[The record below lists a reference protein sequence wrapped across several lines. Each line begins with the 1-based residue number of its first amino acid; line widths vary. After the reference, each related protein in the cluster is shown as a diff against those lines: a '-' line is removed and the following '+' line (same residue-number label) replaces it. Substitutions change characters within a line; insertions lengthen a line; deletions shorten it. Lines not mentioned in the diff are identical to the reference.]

1 MSQPKGTILV
11 TGSNGGLGATIV
23 KHIVTDPSLA
33 RNHHGL
39 YTVRKVETANTVRP
53 FLEGRSGAAATK
65 HQYDLVPL
73 DLSSLKAVR
82 AVADQVNSRVARRE
96 IPPIRALILNAAY
109 QEHAEQT
116 FTEDGFDM
124 TNQCNYLSHF
134 LLTLLL
140 LKSMDKEEGRIVV
153 LGSWSHEYVLST
165 LFVLLIS

>member
-1 MSQPKGTILV
+1 MT
-11 TGSNGGLGATIV
+11 
-23 KHIVTDPSLA
+23 KHCG
-33 RNHHGL
+33 N
-39 YTVRKVETANTVRP
+39 
-53 FLEGRSGAAATK
+53 SGAAATK
-65 HQYDLVPL
+65 HQYDLIPL

-140 LKSMDKEEGRIVV
+140 LKSMDKKEGRIVV
-153 LGSWSHEYVLST
+153 LGSWSHEYVFPA
-165 LFVLLIS
+165 LFILLFL